1 MTVPA
6 MQFDE
11 KLSRRLEAMYSAPDV
26 LGRRKAVLQALAPRS
41 AERIIDIG
49 SGPGLMAVEL
59 AQAVGERGKVCGVD
73 TSESM
78 IAISN
83 ARRADRPWLE
93 FRLSDATALPY
104 PAQSF
109 DGAVC
114 VQVLEYVQEIARA
127 LSELYRV
134 LRPGGRAVIVDTDW
148 DSIVWHGSDSVLM
161 NRVLKAWDEHLHDP
175 YLPRTLSGKLEVAG
189 FIVRQR
195 SVISMFNP
203 AHDENTISGG
213 LIDIIS
219 SFVVGREQL
228 SEQEVKQWASD
239 LRGLGQRGE
248 YFFSLTQFLFLV
260 SKPQ

>member
-1 MTVPA
+1 

-11 KLSRRLEAMYSAPDV
+11 KLSRRLDAMYSAPDV

-41 AERIIDIG
+41 GERIIDIG

-59 AQAVGERGKVCGVD
+59 AEIVGERGTICGVD

-83 ARRADRPWLE
+83 ARRADRTWLE
-93 FRLSDATALPY
+93 FRLSAATGLPY
-104 PAQSF
+104 PERSF

-114 VQVLEYVQEIARA
+114 VQVLEYVKEIGKA

-148 DSIVWHGSDSVLM
+148 DSIVWHSSAPVLM
-161 NRVLKAWDEHLHDP
+161 KRVLTAWDEHLHDP
-175 YLPRTLSGKLEVAG
+175 YLPRTLSSNLERAG
-189 FIVRQR
+189 FVVRQR

-203 AHDENTISGG
+203 VYDENALSAG

-219 SFVVGREQL
+219 SFVPGRANL
-228 SEQEVKQWASD
+228 TEQEVKQWASD

-260 SKPQ
+260 SKPAA